1 MQLEETKYSKTDS
14 ALHDTPSLALSCGGG
29 RTLTSLYFWWCYAWS
44 YGMHILLC
52 VSNNPIMFLPSC
64 SKDFFFI
71 PPTHIL
77 SLWAVCHITF
87 ICTYCGF
94 TLPVLH
100 AVKIS
105 KSHAHSTLL
114 KFLSHSPLN
123 FSYFNFQTWFLCWKV
138 VSPQYFLIVSVSIL
152 CDQINLHLQETK

>member
-1 MQLEETKYSKTDS
+1 MTHLLLPCRVEEEGYSPPCTFDD
-14 ALHDTPSLALSCGGG
+14 AMHDHMACI
-29 RTLTSLYFWWCYAWS
+29 FC
-44 YGMHILLC
+44 C
-52 VSNNPIMFLPSC
+52 VSPIMFLPSC